1 MNSLQDLTSQC
12 KSRSQGFEDVLYVPK
27 RFFLYLEDD
36 AIGSTLLRGSDQG
49 VLLVQIMKKNE
60 CKNRYNIFLI

>member
-1 MNSLQDLTSQC
+1 MYQNASFCIYS
-12 KSRSQGFEDVLYVPK
+12 F
-27 RFFLYLEDD
+27 EDD

-49 VLLVQIMKKNE
+49 VLLVQIVKKNE